1 MEIKKSIILTM
12 LVCTEPN
19 QTAYVS
25 NGLVIRSY
33 HTVYFISHIPYIF
46 QLLQELKIKSHEE
59 GRQKYF
65 TAVLHLFVHGL
76 KNH

>member
-33 HTVYFISHIPYIF
+33 HTVYFISHIPYIYIKNR
-46 QLLQELKIKSHEE
+46 LQELKIKSHEE
-59 GRQKYF
+59 GRQK
-65 TAVLHLFVHGL
+65 
-76 KNH
+76 